1 MGGGQAAQDIR
12 SNRLQG
18 LGQATGLGMQANQQA
33 EDVARGRLGDLNSA
47 GQFGMAATRDREQG
61 RSNRL
66 NQLQSVQGQEYGQV
80 RQRQQDQM
88 GVVNNMNAAQAGYD
102 KDYANSMQ
110 QGKTNRDAGLQMG
123 LSGLGTLS
131 NPLGSSGSAMQGYT
145 NLGSVGAA
153 AGQAGQNSLSQALTN
168 PKVQGAAKAGLGWLG
183 GKVSGYLDGRR
194 PPPKPGGGGYW
205 ADVT

>member
-1 MGGGQAAQDIR
+1 
-12 SNRLQG
+12 
-18 LGQATGLGMQANQQA
+18 
-33 EDVARGRLGDLNSA
+33 
-47 GQFGMAATRDREQG
+47 
-61 RSNRL
+61 
-66 NQLQSVQGQEYGQV
+66 
-80 RQRQQDQM
+80 M

-168 PKVQGAAKAGLGWLG
+168 PKVQDAAKAGMGWLG
-183 GKVSGYLDGRR
+183 KTVGNYLGNRGSSGGQGSLAAGGF
-194 PPPKPGGGGYW
+194 GGGGGGRIRQFEQQGPM
-205 ADVT
+205 